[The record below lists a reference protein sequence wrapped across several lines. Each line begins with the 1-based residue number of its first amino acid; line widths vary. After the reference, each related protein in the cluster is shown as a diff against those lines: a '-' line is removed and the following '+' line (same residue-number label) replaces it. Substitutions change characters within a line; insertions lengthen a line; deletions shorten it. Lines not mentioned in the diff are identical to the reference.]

1 MCNACSFWQNNN
13 TPPGGMGVGWNSKW
27 VGWIP
32 PVAIP
37 NPDQPTLAIFLT
49 HHYFCTEKEWI
60 QIMILSIFG
69 ILGEKVKLSSRTCL
83 LHLVPQINLV
93 FSHFG
98 DCSRAL
104 DSWEKLYPPPQV
116 KKTSKLPDRS
126 KGTCPFIMQL
136 SWSIYT
142 YELLCHSSFQFHL
155 FYCIVLH
162 CLVLYCKYR
171 NTDIQLLSLRSLR
184 VHGAGRENY
193 F

>member
-1 MCNACSFWQNNN
+1 MSLPLCLLGGATAPDILWNNPSATLTYPDFYVGYSALCRALRPYLNIFMGQNYS

-32 PVAIP
+32 PVTIP

-104 DSWEKLYPPPQV
+104 DSWEKLYPPPQE
-116 KKTSKLPDRS
+116 KRLQN
-126 KGTCPFIMQL
+126 CPIDL
-136 SWSIYT
+136 KA
-142 YELLCHSSFQFHL
+142 HAHL
-155 FYCIVLH
+155 
-162 CLVLYCKYR
+162 
-171 NTDIQLLSLRSLR
+171 
-184 VHGAGRENY
+184 
-193 F
+193 

>member
-1 MCNACSFWQNNN
+1 MPQGCQRCDDVCARKDGKTGRNGGIFCSIYLYPCGNCNIRILDGWAVLKDIWWLKLADPMTDPMIESMTDPMMDHRQNYS
-13 TPPGGMGVGWNSKW
+13 TPPGGMRVGWNSKW

-49 HHYFCTEKEWI
+49 HHYFCTEKELI

-98 DCSRAL
+98 DCSRA
-104 DSWEKLYPPPQV
+104 
-116 KKTSKLPDRS
+116 
-126 KGTCPFIMQL
+126 
-136 SWSIYT
+136 
-142 YELLCHSSFQFHL
+142 
-155 FYCIVLH
+155 
-162 CLVLYCKYR
+162 
-171 NTDIQLLSLRSLR
+171 
-184 VHGAGRENY
+184 
-193 F
+193 

>member
-1 MCNACSFWQNNN
+1 MFLKSWHGHIGQPWYNRCCFPNNKMLIIWSDCSGAQNFRQNYS

-104 DSWEKLYPPPQV
+104 DSWEKLYPPPQE
-116 KKTSKLPDRS
+116 KRLQN
-126 KGTCPFIMQL
+126 CPIDL
-136 SWSIYT
+136 KA
-142 YELLCHSSFQFHL
+142 HAHL
-155 FYCIVLH
+155 
-162 CLVLYCKYR
+162 
-171 NTDIQLLSLRSLR
+171 
-184 VHGAGRENY
+184 
-193 F
+193 